1 MRSDL
6 ARNLEIESY
15 ERGAETIGKLVNK
28 KEERRVDS
36 LAETFEF
43 VLHFAKHWVQLQVT
57 SREYGHEDWI
67 LKRVGCHLL
76 VDFDKNKEKHS
87 WQYL

>member
-15 ERGAETIGKLVNK
+15 ERGAETF
-28 KEERRVDS
+28 
-36 LAETFEF
+36 AF